1 VAPGASASSRATE
14 SSAARPAAG
23 KAPGESPSGAEHGE
37 LSSALVQAYCA
48 ALLTMA
54 KSGAQ
59 ACPAV
64 SADLQQGLAA
74 LAAKLKGQPAD
85 AITPDAVREA
95 EKNVNDEL
103 QQWGGRT
110 SGYFKTKT
118 NEVKEM
124 LIVLARTAESMMERD
139 QRYAQHF
146 SQFTTQLQT
155 IADLDD
161 LTQVRKA
168 VVLRAKEM
176 KTCVDKMAEESQ
188 KSVKALKS
196 EVSTYETKLHA
207 AEALAAQDP
216 LTGLANRRS
225 LEERIEWR
233 IAHNQSFCL
242 VMVDLNKFKQV
253 NDTYGHPTGDDL
265 LQQFARELKSNARS
279 TDYVGRWGGDEFVI
293 VLDGDLAG
301 AEVQIERLRKWI
313 FGDYKLKTQ
322 KGEVKVLVEGSVG
335 VTQWKTGQSVQD
347 AIKQTDNAMY
357 KDKKASKLK
366 H

>member
-1 VAPGASASSRATE
+1 
-14 SSAARPAAG
+14 
-23 KAPGESPSGAEHGE
+23 
-37 LSSALVQAYCA
+37 
-48 ALLTMA
+48 MA

-74 LAAKLKGQPAD
+74 LATKLKGQAAD
-85 AITPDAVREA
+85 VITPGAVREA

-110 SGYFKTKT
+110 SGYIKTKT

-293 VLDGDLAG
+293 LLDGDLAG
-301 AEVQIERLRKWI
+301 AEVQIERLRKWV

-347 AIKQTDNAMY
+347 AIKQADNAMY